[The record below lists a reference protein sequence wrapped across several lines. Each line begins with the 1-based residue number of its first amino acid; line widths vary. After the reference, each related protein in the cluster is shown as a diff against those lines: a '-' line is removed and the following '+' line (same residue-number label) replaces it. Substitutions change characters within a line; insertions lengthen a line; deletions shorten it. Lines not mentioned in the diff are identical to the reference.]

1 MSVKKLED
9 LFGLTRELTILILTV
24 STILCL
30 SMIVKIMQP
39 PEKKHWQ
46 IIHNGEY
53 YLTTDPVVTGEC
65 VDFTDE
71 DGEYKTICGS
81 YKMKSI

>member
-24 STILCL
+24 STILFL

-71 DGEYKTICGS
+71 HGEYKTICGS

>member
-24 STILCL
+24 STILFL

-71 DGEYKTICGS
+71 DGDSRTICGI

>member
-9 LFGLTRELTILILTV
+9 LFGLTRELTILILL
-24 STILCL
+24 SSIILCL
-30 SMIVKIMQP
+30 SMIVKIMLP

-53 YLTTDPVVTGEC
+53 YLITDPVITGEC

-71 DGEYKTICGS
+71 NGEYKTICGS
-81 YKMKSI
+81 YKMKCI

>member
-9 LFGLTRELTILILTV
+9 LFGLSRELTILILLS
-24 STILCL
+24 STILFL
-30 SMIVKIMQP
+30 SMIVKIILP

-53 YLTTDPVVTGEC
+53 HLTTDPIVTGEC

-71 DGEYKTICGS
+71 NGESKTICGS
-81 YKMKSI
+81 YKLKSI

>member
-24 STILCL
+24 STILFL

-71 DGEYKTICGS
+71 DGDSRKICGI

>member
-1 MSVKKLED
+1 
-9 LFGLTRELTILILTV
+9 
-24 STILCL
+24 
-30 SMIVKIMQP
+30 MIVKIMLP

-53 YLTTDPVVTGEC
+53 HLTTDPIVTGEC

-71 DGEYKTICGS
+71 NGESKTICGS
-81 YKMKSI
+81 YKLKSI